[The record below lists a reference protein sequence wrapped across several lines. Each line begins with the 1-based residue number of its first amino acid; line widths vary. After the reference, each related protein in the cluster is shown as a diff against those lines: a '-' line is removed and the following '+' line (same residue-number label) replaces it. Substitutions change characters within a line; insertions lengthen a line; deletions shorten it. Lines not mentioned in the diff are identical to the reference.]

1 MMESISLIKD
11 SQISL
16 TTLANKLLEKKVINA
31 GLKMEVM
38 DEKCGLTADERKEK
52 LLKVLA
58 ESVKVVGK
66 LFEYMIKILK
76 EEDTVLADNAAK
88 MLLKKYTNCTQ

>member
-1 MMESISLIKD
+1 MLDSISLIKD

-31 GLKMEVM
+31 ELKTKVM
-38 DEKCGLTADERKEK
+38 DEKCGLTVDERKEK
-52 LLKVLA
+52 LLNVLA
-58 ESVKVVGK
+58 ESVRVLGK

-76 EEDTVLADNAAK
+76 EEDTVLADNAAE
-88 MLLKKYTNCTQ
+88 MLLEKYTDYTK

>member
-1 MMESISLIKD
+1 MESISLIKE
-11 SQISL
+11 SKVSL

-31 GLKMEVM
+31 ELKTEVM
-38 DEKCGLTADERKEK
+38 DAKCGLTVDERKEK